1 MPGQI
6 INRSTGKSPT
16 YQVRVPLGRDQSGK
30 RIYLNKTIHGTKRE
44 AELFLADQLRKRDLG
59 EELATARQPATM
71 AELFQDTLSDSELH
85 GKPTVWIEQK
95 LR

>member
-16 YQVRVPLGRDQSGK
+16 YQVRVPLGRDPSGK

-44 AELFLADQLRKRDLG
+44 AELFLADQLRKRDMG
-59 EELATARQPATM
+59 EELRQHANRQRWQNCFKTRWRI
-71 AELFQDTLSDSELH
+71 QDSMGS
-85 GKPTVWIEQK
+85 
-95 LR
+95 